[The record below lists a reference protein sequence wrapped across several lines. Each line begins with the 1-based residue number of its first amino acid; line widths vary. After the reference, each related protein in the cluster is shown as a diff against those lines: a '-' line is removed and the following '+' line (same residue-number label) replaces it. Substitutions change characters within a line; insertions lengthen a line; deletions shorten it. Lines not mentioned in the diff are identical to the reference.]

1 MQLIELA
8 AQYRA
13 TGNALRA
20 RAATLRLELAAMP
33 RAGRA
38 RRDLEARIARLEQ
51 MAGETLCT
59 ASYLAHYYDRSVTY
73 TGTAYRVLQ
82 GIDVSTFQQDIDWQ
96 AVADSGIA
104 FAVIRAGYR
113 GYGKGGIVEDD
124 RFRQNVAGACAAGLR
139 VGLYFF
145 SQAVTP
151 EEAAEEA
158 QWLVDAA
165 RDYKIDMPL
174 VFDWE
179 NIDQSTVAA
188 GDTVRTAEMTGEDVT
203 ACAVAFC
210 ETVTAAG
217 YDAAVY
223 GNRWQG
229 YYDYDFAQ
237 LKDYAFWV
245 SAPGTAD
252 DFYYAHDFWQYSYD
266 GTVPGVSGSVDR
278 DLWFVP
284 ITT

>member
-20 RAATLRLELAAMP
+20 RAATLRLELVAMP

-51 MAGETLCT
+51 M
-59 ASYLAHYYDRSVTY
+59 
-73 TGTAYRVLQ
+73 
-82 GIDVSTFQQDIDWQ
+82 
-96 AVADSGIA
+96 
-104 FAVIRAGYR
+104 
-113 GYGKGGIVEDD
+113 
-124 RFRQNVAGACAAGLR
+124 
-139 VGLYFF
+139 
-145 SQAVTP
+145 
-151 EEAAEEA
+151 
-158 QWLVDAA
+158 
-165 RDYKIDMPL
+165 
-174 VFDWE
+174 
-179 NIDQSTVAA
+179 
-188 GDTVRTAEMTGEDVT
+188 TGEDVT
-203 ACAVAFC
+203 ACAAAFC